1 MKIWPGVPYPLGA
14 TWDGSGVNF
23 SMFSDNATGVELCL
37 FDVHVHDSNTEVA
50 RIPMAERTH
59 QIWHAYLPG
68 VRPGCRYGYRVNG
81 PYDPQNGHR
90 FNSSKLLIDPY
101 AKALDRTVK
110 WDDALFGYEI
120 GNRDGDL

>member
-37 FDVHVHDSNTEVA
+37 FDEHDSNTEVA

-90 FNSSKLLIDPY
+90 FNPSKLLIDPY
-101 AKALDRTVK
+101 AKALDRTVQ

-120 GNRDGDL
+120 GNPDA